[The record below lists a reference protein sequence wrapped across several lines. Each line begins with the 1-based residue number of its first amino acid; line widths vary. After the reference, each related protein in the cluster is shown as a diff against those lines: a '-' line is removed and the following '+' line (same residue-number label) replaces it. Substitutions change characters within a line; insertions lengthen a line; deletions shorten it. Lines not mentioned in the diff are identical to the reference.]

1 MRKLFFWMPLVLV
14 GSLVYWSLAVSLG
27 GMSLW
32 AIWPSSDAVEKDIY
46 QPITVKLVGD
56 VEASDLAPCELVETA
71 DRAIEGATPGPA
83 ESTPP
88 TLGPTQGPGDTA
100 F

>member
-1 MRKLFFWMPLVLV
+1 MRRLFFWMPLVLV

-32 AIWPSSDAVEKDIY
+32 AIWPSTDTVEKDIY
-46 QPITVKLVGD
+46 QPITVRLVGD
-56 VEASDLAPCELVETA
+56 VEPCSVASGELADCQDPV
-71 DRAIEGATPGPA
+71 IEEVVPAPA
-83 ESTPP
+83 ESAPP
-88 TLGPTQGPGDTA
+88 TLGPIQGPGDTA

>member
-32 AIWPSSDAVEKDIY
+32 AVWPSTDAVEKDIY

-56 VEASDLAPCELVETA
+56 VSPGDLAPGDLVDCADSITETA
-71 DRAIEGATPGPA
+71 PPGPA
-83 ESTPP
+83 DSTPP